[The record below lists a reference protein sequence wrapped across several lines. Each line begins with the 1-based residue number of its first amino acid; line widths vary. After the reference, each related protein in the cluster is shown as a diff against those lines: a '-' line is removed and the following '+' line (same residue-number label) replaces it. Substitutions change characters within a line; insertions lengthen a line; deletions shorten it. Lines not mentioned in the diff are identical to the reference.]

1 MTIESED
8 ILRIALAVLAGAIIG
23 VEREF
28 RDKAAGFRT
37 LIFISL
43 GSALFT
49 IVSTRLGGTNTPD
62 RIAAG
67 IVTGVGFLGAGV
79 ILRESGH
86 VIGLTTAAII
96 WLTAAVGTA
105 VGAGYYILAAGVEA
119 VAMLVLWVFP
129 TIDNAIDSLR
139 DDRTYEVACRF
150 DMATVAR
157 LEAMMRAH
165 GLRMSGRHLAKDGDR
180 LHVRW
185 QVWGPPAQHDALVR
199 ELFTD
204 PEVQSVRY

>member
-119 VAMLVLWVFP
+119 ITMLVLWVFP

-139 DDRTYEVACRF
+139 DDRTYEIACRF

-157 LEAMMRAH
+157 LEAMVRAR
-165 GLRMSGRHLAKDGDR
+165 GLRMTGRHLAKDGDR

-204 PEVQSVRY
+204 SEVQSVRY